1 MYTNNKKKRTPV
13 GVRFLFLR
21 WKDLQLVSVLQIGY
35 NFGAVG
41 KAAFAGIGENG
52 AVFLKL
58 PDKISSYEVIL

>member
-1 MYTNNKKKRTPV
+1 MLFAFFAV
-13 GVRFLFLR
+13 GCFLGYMH

-58 PDKISSYEVIL
+58 PEKISSYEVIL

>member
-1 MYTNNKKKRTPV
+1 MLFAFFAV
-13 GVRFLFLR
+13 GCFWGYMH

-52 AVFLKL
+52 AIFLKF
-58 PDKISSYEVIL
+58 PEKISSYEVIL

>member
-1 MYTNNKKKRTPV
+1 MD
-13 GVRFLFLR
+13 

-35 NFGAVG
+35 NFGAVS

-58 PDKISSYEVIL
+58 PEKISSYEVIL

>member
-1 MYTNNKKKRTPV
+1 MLFV
-13 GVRFLFLR
+13 FLVVSCLWGYMH

-58 PDKISSYEVIL
+58 PEKISSYEVIL

>member
-1 MYTNNKKKRTPV
+1 MLFAFFAV
-13 GVRFLFLR
+13 GCFWGYMG

-41 KAAFAGIGENG
+41 KAAFAGIGENR

-58 PDKISSYEVIL
+58 PEKISSYEVIL